1 MNQEQI
7 LYLIPYAGSIGIS
20 LGILIFVWV
29 RRDAQGATAF
39 FWYIL
44 GQTLYILGNTL
55 EVIAFN
61 LQNKLF
67 WESFQWVVA
76 SIPIIAF
83 PFFVIQYTEYK
94 VKHDRKLFNAFL
106 LIPTAFSLL
115 VITES
120 LHNLIYINPRV
131 LQNGLFT
138 SLIYDYGPVFIIYS
152 VYVYFIAFI
161 GCTLLVLRMM
171 QPHTLYKV
179 QIAFILAGLLL
190 PLSGSILSLAGVYI
204 NSQRDSSPFTIALG
218 NFLLAWG
225 FYRFRI
231 FDILPIARDQIFEA
245 MVEPV
250 VILDQ
255 RNNILDINSSM
266 LAMLDKSA
274 NEVIGAPAKVVFN
287 NFPIPIKLYTQ
298 SSYARTEAS
307 FERGGMSIHYEM
319 TVWPLYNAH
328 REMIGRIYICHDIT
342 ELKQL
347 ENELRRK
354 NSQLE
359 DHVMAR
365 THELYE
371 AYNTTLEGWARALE
385 LRDKET
391 EGHTRRVT
399 DTTVRLAIKLG
410 FPDDV
415 LEHIRRG
422 AILHD
427 IGKISI
433 PDNILHKPGMLT
445 EEEREIVKKH
455 PETAYKL
462 LKPIAFLEQAMDIPY
477 CHHEKWDGTGY
488 PRGLKGGEIPVAA
501 RIFAIADVWDALSYE
516 RLYNKAWPRE
526 KVIAYLIEQSGK
538 HFDPRLVNIFL
549 DMVEKGEI

>member
-20 LGILIFVWV
+20 LGILIFVWA

-44 GQTLYILGNTL
+44 GQTLYIFGNTL
-55 EVIAFN
+55 EVMALN
-61 LQNKLF
+61 LKDKIF

-94 VKHDRKLFNAFL
+94 IKRYKELFIASL
-106 LIPTAFSLL
+106 LVPAAFSLL
-115 VITES
+115 VITDK
-120 LHNLIYINPRV
+120 LHNLIYINPRI
-131 LQNGLFT
+131 LQGGIFT
-138 SLIYDYGPVFIIYS
+138 SLIYDYSPVFVIYS
-152 VYVYFIAFI
+152 VYVYFLAFI

-171 QPHTLYKV
+171 RPHTLYKV
-179 QIAFILAGLLL
+179 QTLFILAGLLL
-190 PLSGSILSLAGVYI
+190 PIIGSILSLAGIYI
-204 NSQRDSSPFTIALG
+204 NSQRDASPFTAAIG

-255 RNNILDINSSM
+255 RNNIVDINSSM
-266 LAMLDKSA
+266 LAMLNKNA
-274 NEVIGAPAKVVFN
+274 NEVIGAPAKEVFN

-307 FERGGMSIHYEM
+307 FERGGMNIHYEM
-319 TVWPLYNAH
+319 TVWPLYNAR
-328 REMIGRIYICHDIT
+328 REMIGRIYISHDIT

-399 DTTVRLAIKLG
+399 DTTVRIAIKLG

-433 PDNILHKPGMLT
+433 PDDILHKPGMLT

-455 PETAYKL
+455 PETAHKL

-516 RLYNKAWPRE
+516 RFYNKAWPRE

>member
-20 LGILIFVWV
+20 LGILIFVWA

-39 FWYIL
+39 FWYIF
-44 GQTLYILGNTL
+44 GQTLYIFGNTL
-55 EVIAFN
+55 EVMAFN
-61 LQNKLF
+61 LKDKIL
-67 WESFQWVVA
+67 WESFQWVIA

-94 VKHDRKLFNAFL
+94 IKRYRELFTASL
-106 LIPTAFSLL
+106 LVPTAFSLL
-115 VITES
+115 VITDG

-131 LQNGLFT
+131 LQSGTFT
-138 SLIYDYGPVFIIYS
+138 SLIYDYSPVFVIYS
-152 VYVYFIAFI
+152 VYVYFLAFI

-171 QPHTLYKV
+171 RPHTLYKV
-179 QIAFILAGLLL
+179 QTLFILTGLLL
-190 PLSGSILSLAGVYI
+190 PVIGSILSLAGIYV
-204 NSQRDSSPFTIALG
+204 NSQRDSSPITIALG

-245 MVEPV
+245 MVDPV

-255 RNNILDINSSM
+255 RNNIVDINSSM
-266 LAMLDKSA
+266 LAMLNKNA
-274 NEVIGAPAKVVFN
+274 NEVIGAAAKVVFN

-307 FERGGMSIHYEM
+307 FELGGMNIHYEM
-319 TVWPLYNAH
+319 TVWPLYNA
-328 REMIGRIYICHDIT
+328 RKEMVGRIYISHDIT

-399 DTTVRLAIKLG
+399 DTTVRIAIKLG
-410 FPDDV
+410 FPDDM

-433 PDNILHKPGMLT
+433 PDDILHKPGLLS

-516 RLYNKAWPRE
+516 RFYNKAWPRE
-526 KVIAYLIEQSGK
+526 KVIAHLIEQSGK